1 MMRLSGA
8 LKLRLTALAKLA
20 LPTPLTLP
28 LKLYEA
34 LVGLSSYTVPSLS
47 GEGRA
52 GSWQGG
58 RL

>member
-52 GSWQGG
+52 GAYS
-58 RL
+58 